1 MGWNVDEFG
10 TEYGNMMGT
19 CLDGRNWL
27 GFKDEPFVI
36 GKMEV
41 LEFSY

>member
-1 MGWNVDEFG
+1 
-10 TEYGNMMGT
+10 MMGT